1 MQLIIVLL
9 IIYLIIRYIKR
20 EDVKNNENENIVNS
34 KSNLKKIFYGILLFV
49 PLFIMYY
56 FIVAMI
62 SMLIIAVITR
72 ADGAWAYA
80 LILGLSTSPILT
92 VITIMKILNRK

>member
-1 MQLIIVLL
+1 MQLIIILV
-9 IIYLIIRYIKR
+9 IIYLIIKYIK
-20 EDVKNNENENIVNS
+20 KENIEIDNEENTENS
-34 KSNLKKIFYGILLFV
+34 KSKLKKIFSGILLFV

-62 SMLIIAVITR
+62 SMFIITVITI

-80 LILGLSTSPILT
+80 LILGFSISPILT
-92 VITIMKILNRK
+92 VITIMKILNKK

>member
-1 MQLIIVLL
+1 MQLIIILV
-9 IIYLIIRYIKR
+9 IIYLIIKYIKK
-20 EDVKNNENENIVNS
+20 DNIEIGDEEKSQNS
-34 KSNLKKIFYGILLFV
+34 KTNLKKIFYGILLFV

-62 SMLIIAVITR
+62 SMLIIAVITS

-80 LILGLSTSPILT
+80 LIVGFSISPILT
-92 VITIMKILNRK
+92 VITIMKLLNKK